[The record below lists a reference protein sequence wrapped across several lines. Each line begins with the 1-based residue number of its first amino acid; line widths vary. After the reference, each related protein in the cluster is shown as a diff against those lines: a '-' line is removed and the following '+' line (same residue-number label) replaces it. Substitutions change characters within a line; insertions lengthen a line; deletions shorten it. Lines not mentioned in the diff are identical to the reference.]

1 MERIVL
7 SCASFGSQEG
17 IMEVFIVRSWKVLAL
32 RGLAG
37 VLFGVIALLWPSIT
51 LVALVLLFGGYAM
64 VDGLLALA
72 AATRQRAREHA
83 GTLAIEGLLGL
94 GAGLAA
100 VLWTGMT
107 AVVLVTLIAFW
118 AVLTGILEL
127 VLAVRLRHEIPGELL
142 LAFSGGVSILLGL
155 LMLTRPVASAFV
167 IVVLLGSYALCFG
180 ASMLLLAL
188 RLRRRTSSFDEPH
201 HLRSSHGTA

>member
-1 MERIVL
+1 
-7 SCASFGSQEG
+7 
-17 IMEVFIVRSWKVLAL
+17 MEVFIARSWKVLAL

-72 AATRQRAREHA
+72 AATRLQAREHA
-83 GTLAIEGLLGL
+83 GMLAIEGLLGL

-107 AVVLVTLIAFW
+107 ALVLVTLIAFW

-127 VLAVRLRHEIPGELL
+127 VLAVRLRREIPGELL
-142 LAFSGGVSILLGL
+142 LGFSGGVSILLGV
-155 LMLTRPVASAFV
+155 LMLARPVASAFV
-167 IVVLLGSYALCFG
+167 IIVLLGSYALFFG

-188 RLRRRTSSFDEPH
+188 RLRRGTSSFEGSH
-201 HLRSSHGTA
+201 HLRSSHHTA